1 MKEKKPG
8 DHIILRL
15 KNNESPIILDWIN
28 CQSNLSDA
36 IRYLIEEEIKSHDLR
51 NLQESIPAKR
61 KPVSV
66 ESKQIAASVE
76 QDVEPESR
84 SEPEPEAPPDSE
96 ESEQEEEE
104 YSEDVIDAWMNM

>member
-61 KPVSV
+61 KPVSAGV
-66 ESKQIAASVE
+66 KQEAATVE
-76 QDVEPESR
+76 QEAKPEQR
-84 SEPEPEAPPDSE
+84 SEPEAETQPDPEE
-96 ESEQEEEE
+96 NEQAEEE
-104 YSEDVIDAWMNM
+104 YSDDVIDSWMNM